1 LALGEEVKFTP
12 LGIFSGMLWVTAST
26 CSIYAIRNAGLAV
39 AVGTWASVI
48 VLVNFVWGICIFR
61 EPVRSLWGATVA
73 FFFLV
78 IGLVG
83 MSRYSSPLQKQEGD
97 QVRAIEIIKTVE
109 NDEDGLKFTRR
120 RNPEEPD
127 DDHGPLIA
135 LIEDS
140 KFTRRRNPEDPD
152 DDHGPL
158 IEDPEVETDDKKD
171 KGNIFFFAGRRS
183 LTKKQLG
190 IAFSLLTGLLSGSSM
205 VPIHF
210 AKAQG
215 FGGLSYMISFGCGS
229 MISNIIIWVVYFLFN
244 YCQQTPGGSFE
255 NVYKNMPPVK
265 FLQMWRL
272 GLAAGS
278 LLSAGMFAAIMA
290 NTYLGQGVGNSLV
303 QLKIFISGMWG
314 IFFFKEI
321 QEKSQIVKWF
331 LSALLCV
338 ASILCLSYQRFAA
351 TKPSNA

>member
-1 LALGEEVKFTP
+1 
-12 LGIFSGMLWVTAST
+12 MLWVTAST

-61 EPVRSLWGATVA
+61 EPVRSLIGASVA

-83 MSRYSSPLQKQEGD
+83 MSHYSSPLQKQEDD
-97 QVRAIEIIKTVE
+97 QLRAIEIIKTVE
-109 NDEDGLKFTRR
+109 SDIKTVESDDEDGLKFIRR
-120 RNPEEPD
+120 RNPED
-127 DDHGPLIA
+127 DEHVPLIA

-140 KFTRRRNPEDPD
+140 
-152 DDHGPL
+152 
-158 IEDPEVETDDKKD
+158 EVDSDDKKD
-171 KGNIFFFAGRRS
+171 KGTIFFFAGRHS

-229 MISNIIIWVVYFLFN
+229 LISNIIIWVVYFLFS
-244 YCQQTPGGSFE
+244 YSQQAPGGSFE
-255 NVYKNMPPVK
+255 NVCKNMPPVK

-338 ASILCLSYQRFAA
+338 ASILCLSYERFAA
-351 TKPSNA
+351 AKPSDS